1 MATVGPHASSDPAP
15 AGTGVVGLDLPGP
28 ALPVDAVLGPL
39 LAALTGA
46 GRAVLA
52 APPGAGKTTRV
63 PLALLARDR
72 REERHGRIVVL
83 EPRRVAARAAALR
96 MATQLGEP
104 LGHRV
109 GLTTRDERR
118 RSRATRIEVVTEGVL
133 LRRLQQD
140 PSLPGV
146 GVVIFDEFHERNLE
160 ADLALA
166 FALETRAALRD
177 DLELLVAS
185 ATLEVDRVADLLGG
199 APVLTA
205 EGRRH
210 EVAVEHRARPR
221 PGRLAEQVVDAVL
234 DALAAGDG
242 DVLVFLP
249 GAREIRDVARSLSA
263 VTDPARILVRPL
275 HGALSAADQDA
286 ALAPAVPGTR
296 KVVLSTDLA
305 ESSVTIEGVRTVVDA
320 GLSREPRYD
329 PTTGLS
335 GLVTVPASRASA
347 EQRAGRAG
355 RTAPG
360 RCIRLW
366 PEREHAARDAAPRPA
381 IATDDLTA
389 AALEVATWG
398 AEVAEL
404 ALLDQPPPAA
414 WSAAGQVLRDLG
426 ALDAAGRPTPHGRAL
441 ARLPLHPR
449 LGHLLLL
456 AAASGV
462 AELGADLAAVLADR
476 DLLTTGPEAP
486 DADLASRL
494 QVLRGGPVP
503 TGSRLRR
510 GALARARRERD
521 RLSSLVAEVAVT
533 GPALGAGALVL
544 SAWPQQLAAARP
556 DRRGGY
562 LLASGRGAELAPADP
577 LAGEAWLAVA
587 HLDRGHRTARIHLAA
602 ALDLAEVRAVLAERR
617 TEEREVAWR
626 DGDVVAER
634 REQVGAVVL
643 ERARL
648 HAPDA
653 DLVLAALLDGLRR
666 EGLGLLDV
674 RDEDRQLQARAGLVR
689 RVLGPDWPPLDDR
702 DLLEDAEELLG
713 PFLLSIRNR
722 AELSRV
728 RLGTVLAARLGPQR
742 LQQLDR
748 LAPTH
753 LEVASGSRRR
763 LDYTPGDRPVLAAR
777 VQELFG
783 ATTTPTVVD
792 GRVSVL
798 LHLLS
803 PAGRPVQVTDDL
815 AGFWERGYPQVRAE
829 LRGRYPKHAW
839 PEDPLTARALRG
851 TPRRR

>member
-1 MATVGPHASSDPAP
+1 MATVGPPASSGPAD
-15 AGTGVVGLDLPGP
+15 AGSDAASAELPGP
-28 ALPVDAVLGPL
+28 PLAVDAVLDPL
-39 LAALTGA
+39 LAALAGA

-63 PLALLARDR
+63 PLALLARDQREHR
-72 REERHGRIVVL
+72 RGRIVVL
-83 EPRRVAARAAALR
+83 EPRRVAARAAAAR
-96 MATQLGEP
+96 MAAQLGEP

-109 GLTTRDERR
+109 GLTTRDDRR

-146 GVVIFDEFHERNLE
+146 GVVMFDEFHERNLE

-210 EVAVEHRARPR
+210 EVAVEHRERPSSD
-221 PGRLAEQVVDAVL
+221 RLAGQVVDAIVGG
-234 DALAAGDG
+234 LAAGDG

-249 GAREIRDVARSLSA
+249 GAREIRGVARSLAA
-263 VTDPARILVRPL
+263 VTDPARTVVRPL
-275 HGALSAADQDA
+275 HGALPAADQDA
-286 ALAPAVPGTR
+286 ALAPAPPGTR

-320 GLSREPRYD
+320 GLSREPRHD

-426 ALDAAGRPTPHGRAL
+426 ALDAAGRPTDHGKLL

-462 AELGADLAAVLADR
+462 AETGAELAAVLADR
-476 DLLTTGPEAP
+476 DVLLTERETP
-486 DADLASRL
+486 DADLATRL
-494 QVLRGGPVP
+494 QVLRGDPAP
-503 TGSRLRR
+503 TGSRVRR
-510 GALARARRERD
+510 GALARARRDRD
-521 RLSSLVAEVAVT
+521 RLLRTVAGVVVS
-533 GPALGAGALVL
+533 GPPLGAGALVL

-562 LLASGRGAELAPADP
+562 LLASGRGAELPVTDP
-577 LAGEAWLAVA
+577 LAGEPWLAVA
-587 HLDRGHRTARIHLAA
+587 HLDRGSRTARIHLAA
-602 ALDLAEVRAVLAERR
+602 AVDLTEVRAVLGPH
-617 TEEREVAWR
+617 TIEEQEVAWR

-634 REQVGAVVL
+634 RERVGAVVL

-648 HAPDA
+648 PTPDA

-666 EGLGLLDV
+666 EGLGLLAV
-674 RDEDRQLQARAGLVR
+674 RDEDRQVQARAALVG
-689 RVLGPDWPPLDDR
+689 RVLDRAWPALDDR
-702 DLLEDAEELLG
+702 DLLEDAEALLA
-713 PFLLSIRNR
+713 PFLLSVRTR

-728 RLGTVLAARLGPQR
+728 RLATVLAARLGPQR

-753 LEVASGSRRR
+753 LQVPSGSRRR
-763 LDYTPGDRPVLAAR
+763 LDYTSGDRPVLAVR

-783 ATTTPTVVD
+783 ATATPTVVD
-792 GRVSVL
+792 GRVPVL

-815 AGFWERGYPQVRAE
+815 AGFWERAYPQVRAE

-839 PEDPLTARALRG
+839 PEDPRAARALRG